1 MIKKMIRS
9 LTNNIGLK
17 LLSVFFALIL
27 WLVVMNIDDPQRT
40 TKFTIPITIEN
51 ENYLTELGKYY
62 RVEDN
67 VSTTTISVT
76 GKRNTVEKLNASD
89 FKAVAN
95 LENIEDSSQVKIEVT
110 PLRFTS
116 QLSVTQK
123 NEYLH
128 IKVGELAVKR
138 FVVATKITGTP
149 AENAAVGT
157 VSLNRNLLKLSGPE
171 EIVNRIDSAAVTI
184 NVDGFATD
192 ITDEMIPELYDADG
206 KRVDTTE
213 LTLNMQTVQVNVSML
228 EVKAVPLSFH
238 TTGELGAGYQYVK
251 TNYSPESVKV
261 KGNAALLNTI
271 NEITIPAEVLDLTNA
286 TKNIKKTV
294 DITSYLPTGIELV
307 NTKDAKVEV
316 TVVIDENE
324 TRVFDVPTANLTIKN
339 LSDQYELTFA
349 AETVKLTLSGF
360 ASELDRVDPNAI
372 TGSIDLS
379 GAVAGTNS
387 VPITI
392 DAGADYTMEP
402 AMVVVYLNEKEPQN
416 MENSQPQDLKPQENS
431 TSDGKEESRPSGEES
446 TKTQKSGSDDAG
458 SVAKPSAKAQ
468 AESKDKKEKQ

>member
-62 RVEDN
+62 RIEDN

-110 PLRFTS
+110 PLRFAS

-128 IKVGELAVKR
+128 IKIGELAVKR
-138 FVVATKITGTP
+138 FVVAAKITGTP
-149 AENAAVGT
+149 AENAAVGN
-157 VSLNRNLLKLSGPE
+157 VSLSRNLLKVSGPE
-171 EIVNRIDSAAVTI
+171 EIVNEIDSAAVTI

-206 KRVDTTE
+206 ERVDTTE

-228 EVKAVPLSFH
+228 EVKSVPLSFQ
-238 TTGELGAGYQYVK
+238 TTGKLEDGYQYVK
-251 TNYSPESVKV
+251 TTYSPESVKV

-271 NEITIPAEVLDLTNA
+271 NEISIPAEVLDLTNA

-307 NTKDAKVEV
+307 NTEDAKVEV

-324 TRVFDVPTANLTIKN
+324 TRVFDVPTANLTVKN
-339 LSDQYELTFA
+339 LSNQYELTFA

-379 GAVAGTNS
+379 GVSAGTKS

-392 DAGADYTMEP
+392 DARENYTMAP
-402 AMVVVYLNEKEPQN
+402 AMVVVYLTEKAPQNIEISEPQVSKP
-416 MENSQPQDLKPQENS
+416 ETNSISEPEEETKPSEKKTKPSGGSEASDEKPSVKPQ
-431 TSDGKEESRPSGEES
+431 
-446 TKTQKSGSDDAG
+446 SGSDDNEE
-458 SVAKPSAKAQ
+458 KPEPS
-468 AESKDKKEKQ
+468 